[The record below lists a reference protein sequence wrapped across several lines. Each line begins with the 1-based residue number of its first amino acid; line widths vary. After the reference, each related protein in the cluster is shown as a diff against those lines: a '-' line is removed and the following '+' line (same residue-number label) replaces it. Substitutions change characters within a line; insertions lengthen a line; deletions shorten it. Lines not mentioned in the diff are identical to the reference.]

1 MKAEKKGNIY
11 YIALTLYW
19 SCPKCFCLPSGI
31 TVTCYEVD
39 ISTPNYIDA
48 ETETQEVK
56 ETWLRPYN
64 NTLANSN
71 CLVLLKS

>member
-1 MKAEKKGNIY
+1 M
-11 YIALTLYW
+11 
-19 SCPKCFCLPSGI
+19 
-31 TVTCYEVD
+31 TCYEVD

-64 NTLANSN
+64 TTLANSN